1 MEVWEG
7 MCSTYLVPTVS
18 LLILLLSMTALW
30 ELLKEERS
38 GWTTR
43 ATGLQS
49 ALMKMCWAT
58 SQRGVIPSMER
69 GPSLQLIAEYQ
80 QEMHYSFLSKAS
92 RCSFQL
98 RRGPFVTFVCVCVCV
113 CLQLFV
119 FSTAIYP
126 SLPSLQQRAL
136 SSPIVSIQLAAITNG
151 SLITEF
157 IWLAENNGG
166 SKLSFSSPILS
177 SPRRE

>member
-1 MEVWEG
+1 MEVREC

-18 LLILLLSMTALW
+18 VSILLLSMTALW

-38 GWTTR
+38 GW
-43 ATGLQS
+43 ATSLQGT
-49 ALMKMCWAT
+49 LMEMCWAT

-69 GPSLQLIAEYQ
+69 GPSLQLIGEYQ

-113 CLQLFV
+113 RVCVLAVVCV
-119 FSTAIYP
+119 FDSHP
-126 SLPSLQQRAL
+126 
-136 SSPIVSIQLAAITNG
+136 
-151 SLITEF
+151 
-157 IWLAENNGG
+157 
-166 SKLSFSSPILS
+166 SFSSFAATASAIKSYCFYSISCHYQRQFDYWVHLAGGEQW
-177 SPRRE
+177 RQQAVFFFTNTV